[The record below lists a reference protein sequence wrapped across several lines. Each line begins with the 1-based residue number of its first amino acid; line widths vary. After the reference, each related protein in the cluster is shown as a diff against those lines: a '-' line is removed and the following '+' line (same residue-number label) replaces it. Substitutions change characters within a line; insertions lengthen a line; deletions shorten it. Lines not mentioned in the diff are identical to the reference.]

1 MNSVQCKKRAL
12 ITGATG
18 YIGSNLVHYLLKLG
32 WDVHV
37 ISRSNSN
44 LSMLKQDLNSI
55 TVHQHDGTSSG
66 MMEALSSAKPH
77 IVFHLASLFL
87 AQHNTN
93 EIEGLISSNLL
104 FSTQLLEAM
113 AATGV
118 KYFVNTGTSWQ
129 YYLCNEYNPV
139 NLYAAT
145 KQAFECILMFYTEAC
160 DINATTLLLFDTYG
174 PNDPRGKLIPLLW
187 KAAVSRQPLEMSL
200 GEQLIELIYIDDV
213 VRAFGLAAESLMTN
227 QEVAHTRY
235 GVASNEGL
243 TLIDL
248 VKEFELVIG
257 EPLPISF
264 GKRPYR
270 PREVMKPWCSY
281 QKVPGWKPEV
291 SLKEGIIKSRP
302 AFK

>member
-1 MNSVQCKKRAL
+1 MDNMQSKKRAL

-18 YIGSNLVHYLLKLG
+18 YIGSNLVHYLLRLG

-44 LSMLKQDLNSI
+44 LSILKLDLDSI
-55 TVHQHDGTSSG
+55 TVHQHDGTSGG
-66 MMEALSSAKPH
+66 MIDALSNANPH

-118 KYFVNTGTSWQ
+118 KYLVNTGTSWQ
-129 YYLCNEYNPV
+129 HYHRDEYSPV

-145 KQAFECILMFYTEAC
+145 KQAFECILMFYTEAR

-187 KAAVSRQPLEMSL
+187 KVAVSRQPLEMSP
-200 GEQLIELIYIDDV
+200 GEQLIELVYIDDV
-213 VRAFGLAAESLMTN
+213 VRAFVLAAESLMSN
-227 QEVAHTRY
+227 QVVAHTRY
-235 GVASNEGL
+235 GVPSNECL

-257 EPLPISF
+257 EPLPIAF

-270 PREVMKPWCSY
+270 PREVMRPWPSH

-302 AFK
+302 AF